1 MNRKNKWHLP
11 VIVIVAFGA
20 IFLLN
25 YFNSKKP
32 PVEQVQGL
40 ISQHRAAIVFVK
52 SNTEKDREFLEVL
65 KEAKYKMKE
74 KGGIVFAG
82 ADFLEGKGQ
91 PPALIVFDA
100 HGNLLGILTAPLDRQ
115 IFEEM
120 VHSIATHSH

>member
-11 VIVIVAFGA
+11 VIVIVALTA

-32 PVEQVQGL
+32 PAEQVQEL

-52 SNTEKDREFLEVL
+52 SNTEKDVEFLDAL
-65 KEAKYKMKE
+65 KEAKHKMKG

-82 ADFLEGKGQ
+82 ADFLEDNEQ
-91 PPALIVFDA
+91 PPIFIVLDA
-100 HGNLLGILTAPLDRQ
+100 HGNLLGMLGAPLDREM
-115 IFEEM
+115 FEEI